1 VCLWSKHVDIQ
12 PGDRAAMC
20 HGLMRPEYVQQR
32 RGKGLAIIHMC
43 LTCGFMRSNR
53 IADDPEQ
60 GDDIDAVIAVMNA
73 TDFWRRRP

>member
-1 VCLWSKHVDIQ
+1 
-12 PGDRAAMC
+12 M
-20 HGLMRPEYVQQR
+20 QQR

-60 GDDIDAVIAVMNA
+60 GDDIDAVIAVMNV

>member
-1 VCLWSKHVDIQ
+1 
-12 PGDRAAMC
+12 
-20 HGLMRPEYVQQR
+20 MRPECVQQR

-43 LTCGFMRSNR
+43 LTCGFTRSNR
-53 IADDPEQ
+53 IAGDPEQ